1 MKILIAEDEVFS
13 RNVLRRVLLGWGHE
27 VVEASDGE
35 QAWEILRAENGPRL
49 ALLDWVMPNTPGIEV
64 VRRVRES
71 PWNSERYVYLILLT
85 QKDTKKDVIEGL
97 AAGADDYVVKPF
109 DHNELQV
116 RIRSG
121 QRVIDL
127 QSALAETNTELRNA
141 LAQVKKLSGFL
152 PICAHCKKIRDDKGY
167 WQQIEEYIG
176 DHSEAQFSHGLCP
189 ECAAMLY
196 PDLLDTETE

>member
-13 RNVLRRVLLGWGHE
+13 RSVLRRVLLSWGHE
-27 VVEASDGE
+27 VAEASDGE
-35 QAWEILRAENGPRL
+35 EAWKALSADNSPRL
-49 ALLDWVMPNTPGIEV
+49 ALLDWVMPNMAGIDV

-71 PWNSERYVYLILLT
+71 PWNQERYVYIILLT
-85 QKDTKKDVIEGL
+85 QKDSKDDLVEGL

-121 QRVIDL
+121 QRIIEL
-127 QSALAETNTELRNA
+127 QSALADTNTELRSA

-152 PICAHCKKIRDDKGY
+152 PICAHCKKIRDDAGY
-167 WQQIEEYIG
+167 WQQIEEYIR
-176 DHSEAQFSHGLCP
+176 DHSEAEFSHGICP
-189 ECAAMLY
+189 QCVAKLY
-196 PDLLDTETE
+196 PDLAT